1 MKSSDK
7 LRQNIR
13 DFREDRGLTQAQM
26 AEKLNLSVEGYA
38 KIERG
43 SSQVKIDRLEQIACV
58 LGISVADLIPFGE
71 DSVYVFNN
79 NADNSSTFNVAVGDP
94 ALNAEINLLRQ
105 MIEMKNELLTSR
117 EREIDSLKQQVETLQ
132 KLVAELEK

>member
-13 DFREDRGLTQAQM
+13 DIREDQGLTQAQM

-58 LGISVADLIPFGE
+58 LGISIADLIPFGE
-71 DSVYVFNN
+71 DNVILLNNSNDNFNN
-79 NADNSSTFNVAVGDP
+79 SNLAIGDP

-132 KLVAELEK
+132 KLVAKLEK